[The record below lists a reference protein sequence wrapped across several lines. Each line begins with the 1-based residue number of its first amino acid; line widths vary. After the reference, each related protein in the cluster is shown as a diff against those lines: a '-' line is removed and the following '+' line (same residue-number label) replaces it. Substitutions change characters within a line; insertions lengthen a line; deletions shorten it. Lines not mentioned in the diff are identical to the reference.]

1 MAELDLGWLADAV
14 DSSAVVAAAEA
25 GDTRLVRAALGLPVG
40 EAAESHEWMASV
52 LHALAW
58 DEIVSDPNSARSR
71 ALSRQAFKVSRGLID
86 TADPAPSEAG
96 EVRTGDEVL
105 LRLACL
111 AWLGDETSLAQR
123 LLSEASVDVVLNQ
136 DLNWGDRV
144 RSAAMS
150 TWLLLLRKRGWEDLD
165 AISNLHDAVEGSKAA
180 EERKYV
186 FGMSTVDEEG
196 APASDGRGRA
206 WEMVCHYQLIA
217 AARMAASYLVS
228 GSVGGPRGDSFEPR
242 SSIEPLLDRAR
253 AAANAAGIAHLEDL
267 SRLLGVAV
275 NRMLENSVWSVAR
288 GANPLTRRF
297 VESLVDRAR
306 SRPLLELLPPQ
317 RQALAGAGLAR
328 GGKRSIVVSM
338 PTSAGKTLIA
348 QFRILEALNAFHEN
362 MPWVAYIAPS
372 RALVNQVTRRLR
384 HDFAPLGIRV
394 EQVSPALE
402 IDGTEEA
409 MMLHSDPGEAF
420 QVLVATPEKLDLMLR
435 SKWAEKVGRPL
446 TLIVVDEAHTIE
458 QSVRGVRL
466 ELLLATINREVR
478 DAQFLLLTPFID
490 NAEQIAAWL
499 DPASFDGVKLELDWS
514 PNDRIVGLA
523 KRTKGS
529 KAGDFTV
536 RLDTLHTT
544 RETLSSEVDYQ
555 LGENRPLGLTWSK
568 AKSVGKLAA
577 ATSHA
582 LEGRGSTIT
591 IVQKPGYTWAI
602 AETLAGASDI
612 VGERGDDLL
621 AAQAIVIDELGAQHP
636 MVRLLTAGVGVHH
649 AGISP
654 ELRVLIEWLVER
666 GELRHLVATTT
677 IAAGV
682 NFPVA
687 NVVLASHQYPY
698 GQDMGASEFWNLAG
712 RAGRVDQGK
721 VGIIALAS
729 EDDARSDLLEN
740 FVARQVTHLNSS
752 LVQMVKSAVELSGR
766 LDLSALAYRDEW
778 SAFVQFLS
786 HSYREIGR
794 ADLFAQETEALLRGT
809 LGFQVLRAESVPLAT
824 ELVRAVREYGLRM
837 EGAPLALVD
846 ATGFSLESVSGAL
859 GRLRN
864 AAVTEDTW
872 AMDLF
877 GADKGQL
884 AAVLGVMLDVP
895 ELRGN
900 LIDEVGG
907 QRGPGRFLAEV
918 VSDWVNGIS
927 LREIADKHYAR
938 PGEDPTVS
946 LTRAAQRVFRNIAPT
961 VAWGLSAMQSLT
973 VSGNDEAA
981 AQRYR
986 NLPAYAFYGVN
997 SEPDIALRLVGVPRG
1012 VTPELRT
1019 ALGLTDETLAPQT
1032 ARARL
1037 RGLTEEQWTSAL
1049 GAKGT
1054 HYRRAWTILDGAT

>member
-1 MAELDLGWLADAV
+1 MADLDLGWLEDAV
-14 DSSAVVAAAEA
+14 DSSAIVAAAEA
-25 GDTRLVRAALGLPVG
+25 GNTRLVRGALGLSVD
-40 EAAESHEWMASV
+40 EAADEHEWVASV

-58 DEIVSDPNSARSR
+58 DEIVSDPNSLRSR
-71 ALSRQAFKVSRGLID
+71 TLSRQAFKVGRGLSD
-86 TADPAPSEAG
+86 NSQATVLEDAEGRSP
-96 EVRTGDEVL
+96 DEVL

-123 LLSEASVDVVLNQ
+123 LLSELTIDPGLGQ
-136 DLNWGDRV
+136 GPDWGARV
-144 RSAAMS
+144 RTAAISM
-150 TWLLLLRKRGWEDLD
+150 WLLLLRKRGWEDLD
-165 AISNLHDAVEGSKAA
+165 ALTNLHAAVEESKAD
-180 EERKYV
+180 EERAYV
-186 FGMSTVDEEG
+186 FDGG
-196 APASDGRGRA
+196 AENAPDTSRATRGRA

-217 AARMAASYLVS
+217 AAKVAADYLVT
-228 GSVGGPRGDSFEPR
+228 GSVPGPRGESFEPR

-253 AAANAAGIAHLEDL
+253 AAAAAAGILHLEDL
-267 SRLLGVAV
+267 ARLLSVAV

-297 VESLVDRAR
+297 VETLVDRGR

-317 RQALAGAGLAR
+317 RQALAGAGLVR

-348 QFRILEALNAFHEN
+348 QFRILEALNAFRESS
-362 MPWVAYIAPS
+362 PWVAYVAPS

-402 IDGTEEA
+402 VDGTEEA
-409 MMLHSDPGEAF
+409 MLLHSNHDETF

-435 SKWAEKVGRPL
+435 SKWAERVGRPL

-458 QSVRGVRL
+458 QAVRGVRL

-490 NAEQIAAWL
+490 NADQIAAWL
-499 DPASFDGVKLELDWS
+499 DPASHDGVTLEVDWS

-523 KRTKGS
+523 KRTKGT

-536 RLDTLHTT
+536 RLDTLHTS
-544 RETLSSEVDYQ
+544 RETLSSDVDYQ
-555 LGENRPLGLTWSK
+555 LGENRPLGLSWSN

-591 IVQKPGYTWAI
+591 IVQKPGFTWTV
-602 AETLAGASDI
+602 AESLASASDF
-612 VGERGDDLL
+612 VSEQGADLL
-621 AAQAIVIDELGAQHP
+621 AARTMVMDELGPQHP
-636 MVRLLTAGVGVHH
+636 MVNLLSAGVGVHH

-654 ELRVLIEWLVER
+654 ELRVLVEWLVER

-698 GQDMGASEFWNLAG
+698 GQDMGPSEFWNLAG

-721 VGIIALAS
+721 VGIIALAA
-729 EDDARSDLLEN
+729 EDDARSELLEK

-752 LVQMVKSAVELSGR
+752 MVQMVKSAVEAAGR

-778 SAFVQFLS
+778 SAFVQFLA

-794 ADLFAQETEALLRGT
+794 ADLFAQEAEALLRGT
-809 LGFQVLRAESVPLAT
+809 LGFQELRAESGPLAT
-824 ELVRAVREYGLRM
+824 ELLRAVREYGLRLQ
-837 EGAPLALVD
+837 GAPLALVD
-846 ATGFSLESVSGAL
+846 ATGFSLESVSSAL
-859 GRLRN
+859 GRLRG
-864 AAVTEDTW
+864 AAVTEETW
-872 AMDLF
+872 ALDLF

-895 ELRGN
+895 ELRSS

-918 VSDWVNGIS
+918 VSDWVNGVS
-927 LREIADKHYAR
+927 LREIADKHYAKE
-938 PGEDPTVS
+938 GEDPTKS
-946 LTRAAQRVFRNIAPT
+946 ITRAAQRLFRNIAPT

-973 VSGNDEAA
+973 VSGDDEEA
-981 AQRYR
+981 AQRFR

-997 SEPDIALRLVGVPRG
+997 TEPDIALRLVGVPRG
-1012 VTPELRT
+1012 VTPQLRA
-1019 ALGLTDETLAPQT
+1019 ALGLTHETLPPQT
-1032 ARARL
+1032 VRSQLRRL
-1037 RGLTEEQWTSAL
+1037 SPEEWTTAL
-1049 GAKGT
+1049 GERGT
-1054 HYRRAWTILDGAT
+1054 HYRRAWSILDGAT